1 MKLTQV
7 KTGMQ
12 VDEQMLRILT
22 PANKGQLAG
31 AAERLVAAGI
41 LSRKEQL
48 AYYREMRIREKVG
61 YRNDM
66 KCSIKRCRN
75 ISENWYCSSEHALE
89 SPVMKMMKATMEMIQ
104 SGQRLSGPIGRL
116 VTEEEDL
123 LKSIRGF
130 GQVS

>member
-7 KTGMQ
+7 KTGME
-12 VDEQMLRILT
+12 VDAQMLRILT

-48 AYYREMRIREKVG
+48 AYYREMRIREKRGWVRVG
-61 YRNDM
+61 RG
-66 KCSIKRCRN
+66 R
-75 ISENWYCSSEHALE
+75 
-89 SPVMKMMKATMEMIQ
+89 
-104 SGQRLSGPIGRL
+104 SGPIGRL

-130 GQVS
+130 GQQEAS